1 MNELLINAV
10 GPLREW
16 FFGLGDI
23 GMVLWIVLKILAIA
37 MPVIISV
44 AFYVVWERKLIG
56 WMHVRHG
63 PMYVGMGIFQAFADV
78 FKLLFKEIIQPSS
91 AQKAMYVI
99 APLIVL
105 APAFAA
111 WAVVPFD
118 YQLVLS
124 NANAGLLYL
133 LAMTSLGV
141 YGVIIA
147 GWASNSKYPFLSSLR
162 AAAQMISYEVAMGL
176 SLVTVFIFSGSMSTS
191 QIVESQANHL
201 VVGGFD
207 THIAGHYWLL
217 LIPSFVIYV
226 ITMFGESN
234 RLPFDLPECESELV
248 SGYITEYSG
257 FPYGMYFLAEY
268 INMATLSA
276 VCTTLFLGGYR
287 APWPLNYFGVIDSGW
302 WGLLW
307 FFLKT
312 QLVIFFFVWVRA
324 AIPRFRY
331 DHFMDLGWK
340 VLIPVSLGWV
350 LLVAAWR
357 TVINQGWGRNPVFL
371 VVVGVILVALIVW
384 AFMGG
389 KTDSTADEAPD
400 EPFDAFAGGYPVPP
414 LPHQVQA
421 PLAGAATA
429 TTVARRDHDENGGL

>member
-1 MNELLINAV
+1 
-10 GPLREW
+10 
-16 FFGLGDI
+16 
-23 GMVLWIVLKILAIA
+23 
-37 MPVIISV
+37 
-44 AFYVVWERKLIG
+44 
-56 WMHVRHG
+56 
-63 PMYVGMGIFQAFADV
+63 
-78 FKLLFKEIIQPSS
+78 
-91 AQKAMYVI
+91 
-99 APLIVL
+99 
-105 APAFAA
+105 
-111 WAVVPFD
+111 
-118 YQLVLS
+118 
-124 NANAGLLYL
+124 
-133 LAMTSLGV
+133 
-141 YGVIIA
+141 
-147 GWASNSKYPFLSSLR
+147 
-162 AAAQMISYEVAMGL
+162 
-176 SLVTVFIFSGSMSTS
+176 
-191 QIVESQANHL
+191 
-201 VVGGFD
+201 
-207 THIAGHYWLL
+207 
-217 LIPSFVIYV
+217 
-226 ITMFGESN
+226 
-234 RLPFDLPECESELV
+234 
-248 SGYITEYSG
+248 
-257 FPYGMYFLAEY
+257 
-268 INMATLSA
+268 MATLSA

-350 LLVAAWR
+350 LMIAAWR

-429 TTVARRDHDENGGL
+429 ITVARRDHDENGGL

>member
-1 MNELLINAV
+1 MCIRDSYGV
-10 GPLREW
+10 
-16 FFGLGDI
+16 
-23 GMVLWIVLKILAIA
+23 VLA
-37 MPVIISV
+37 
-44 AFYVVWERKLIG
+44 G
-56 WMHVRHG
+56 W
-63 PMYVGMGIFQAFADV
+63 
-78 FKLLFKEIIQPSS
+78 SS
-91 AQKAMYVI
+91 AGTY
-99 APLIVL
+99 
-105 APAFAA
+105 
-111 WAVVPFD
+111 
-118 YQLVLS
+118 S
-124 NANAGLLYL
+124 LL
-133 LAMTSLGV
+133 G
-141 YGVIIA
+141 
-147 GWASNSKYPFLSSLR
+147 SLR
-162 AAAQMISYEVAMGL
+162 SSAQMISYEVAMGL

-350 LLVAAWR
+350 LMIAAWR